1 MLGVEGFTGNFTSK
15 FWWQT
20 LQLKHPDRRR
30 KTQQQQKKQPNQ
42 TAYQQLNIIDSCM
55 HLLSPSCLL
64 LPTTTSLHPT
74 DSVLP
79 TPFPLLIIPQQKDGA
94 HQTHR
99 GKSWPW
105 HRLIVAPASGN
116 PDRAPALAGTRE
128 AASLEIFPPK
138 EWRGWSLSKREV
150 LILLPSL
157 EACFS
162 LSLSLP
168 LYKYIYIW
176 RAPFPIT
183 PHFQHQI
190 SRFSGA
196 KLTRTPLF
204 TAPERRCL
212 FFFVTAV

>member
-1 MLGVEGFTGNFTSK
+1 MWFHCGESFLIKSENCNYMLGVEGFTGNFTSK

-55 HLLSPSCLL
+55 HLLSPSCLF

-150 LILLPSL
+150 LILLPSW

-162 LSLSLP
+162 PSLSPSL
-168 LYKYIYIW
+168 
-176 RAPFPIT
+176 
-183 PHFQHQI
+183 
-190 SRFSGA
+190 
-196 KLTRTPLF
+196 
-204 TAPERRCL
+204 
-212 FFFVTAV
+212 